1 MHFKDWQAWGPFIE
15 NIISKTPPKTLISC
29 LSAFNGFAIYK
40 TNKFINCF
48 YDPKVRLD
56 LLPKHL
62 LAENEKVAGPILT
75 KGRAGLVDCE
85 HRSFHLMAI
94 GKNGA
99 RIRIAPEI
107 IF

>member
-1 MHFKDWQAWGPFIE
+1 M
-15 NIISKTPPKTLISC
+15 NNS
-29 LSAFNGFAIYK
+29 
-40 TNKFINCF
+40 
-48 YDPKVRLD
+48 R
-56 LLPKHL
+56 PKHL
-62 LAENEKVAGPILT
+62 LAENERVAGPILT
-75 KGRAGLVDCE
+75 KGKAGLVDCE